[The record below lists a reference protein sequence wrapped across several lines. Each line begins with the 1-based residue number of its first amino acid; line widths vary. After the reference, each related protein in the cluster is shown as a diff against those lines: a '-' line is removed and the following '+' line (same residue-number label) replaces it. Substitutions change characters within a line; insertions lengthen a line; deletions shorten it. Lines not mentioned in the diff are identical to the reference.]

1 MATYEGTWAYR
12 DRFHEDFA
20 RTYFRPFGDFA
31 LSSIG
36 VGTYLGDPT
45 DEADAAYH
53 EAIVEALESGV
64 NVLDTASNYRCQRSE
79 RVVGNAIADSELQR
93 DEVFVATKGGFLP
106 FDSERPDDPG
116 QYLYEE
122 FVATGVVDREDLARG
137 QHCIAP
143 EFIDDQLD
151 QSLANLGVD
160 SVDLYYVHN
169 PETQLEVRSRKEVY
183 DQLEVTFEVLE
194 RRASEGDLG
203 AYGVA
208 TWEAFRVPEGEESYL
223 SLPEIVARADQAA
236 ETVDND
242 ESHFEAIQLPFNV
255 YMADAFTT
263 PGQETAGSDDDT
275 DPKPTSVLEA
285 AHTAEI
291 DVFTSASLMQG
302 KLARE
307 MPDRVEAE
315 LLGETRAQRAIN
327 FARSAPGVIC
337 ALVGMGSP
345 EHVAENVAAG
355 TFEPLGASAFDAI
368 FE

>member
-12 DRFHEDFA
+12 DRFHGGFA

-45 DEADAAYH
+45 DAADEAYH

-64 NVLDTASNYRCQRSE
+64 NVLDTAINYRCQRSE
-79 RVVGNAIADSELQR
+79 RVVGQAIDDSEVQR
-93 DEVFVATKGGFLP
+93 DSVFVATKGGFLP
-106 FDSERPDDPG
+106 FDGSRPDDPG
-116 QYLYEE
+116 QYLYQE
-122 FVATGVVDREDLARG
+122 FVDPGIVDRDDLARG

-143 EFIDDQLD
+143 EFIDAQLD
-151 QSLANLGVD
+151 QSLSNLGVD

-169 PETQLEVRSRKEVY
+169 PETQLEVRSRGAVY
-183 DQLEVTFEVLE
+183 DQLEATFEVLE
-194 RRASEGDLG
+194 RRASDGDLG

-208 TWEAFRVPEGEESYL
+208 TWEAFRVESAGDSYL
-223 SLPEIVARADQAA
+223 SLPEIIARAESAA
-236 ETVDND
+236 ATVGND
-242 ESHFEAIQLPFNV
+242 ESHFAAIQLPFNV

-263 PGQETAGSDDDT
+263 PSHDT
-275 DPKPTSVLEA
+275 DDGPKSVLEV
-285 AHTAEI
+285 AHEAEVG
-291 DVFTSASLMQG
+291 VFTSASLMQG
-302 KLARE
+302 KLTRE

-315 LLGETRAQRAIN
+315 LSGETRAQRAIN
-327 FARSAPGVIC
+327 FARSAPGVTT

-345 EHVAENVAAG
+345 EHVEENVAAG
-355 TFEPLGASAFDAI
+355 TFEPLGAAAFDAI